1 MAAAH
6 RSARGQKPRPSSSTV
21 LAGLRRLAI
30 LLGGTAV
37 GLGAVA
43 AAGGAAFG
51 SSVGRSV
58 SVVFYVVGAFL
69 LVLGFFAGTRG
80 PFRPRGAEES
90 DAVTGMFGVGLAMRG
105 ARRATQGEQQDSV
118 ATAGIFI
125 AVGLWLIALGVAI
138 DDNVKIF

>member
-1 MAAAH
+1 
-6 RSARGQKPRPSSSTV
+6 V

-30 LLGGTAV
+30 LLVATAV
-37 GLGAVA
+37 VLGALA

-51 SSVGRSV
+51 SSFGRSI
-58 SVVFYVVGAFL
+58 SVAYYVVGAFL

-90 DAVTGMFGVGLAMRG
+90 DAVTGMFGVGLATRG
-105 ARRATQGEQQDSV
+105 ARPATEVEHQDSL

>member
-1 MAAAH
+1 M
-6 RSARGQKPRPSSSTV
+6 

-30 LLGGTAV
+30 LLVGTAA

-43 AAGGAAFG
+43 AAGGAVFG
-51 SSVGRSV
+51 SSVERSI
-58 SVVFYVVGAFL
+58 SVVFYIVGAFL

-105 ARRATQGEQQDSV
+105 ARRATHGEQQDSV

-125 AVGLWLIALGVAI
+125 VVGLWLIALGVAI
-138 DDNVKIF
+138 DGNVHIL

>member
-1 MAAAH
+1 MAARRCA
-6 RSARGQKPRPSSSTV
+6 SGQKPRSRSNPV

-30 LLGGTAV
+30 LLVGTAV
-37 GLGAVA
+37 GFGAVA

-51 SSVGRSV
+51 SSVERSV

-90 DAVTGMFGVGLAMRG
+90 DAVTGMFGVGVAMRG
-105 ARRATQGEQQDSV
+105 ARRATQGEHQDSI

-125 AVGLWLIALGVAI
+125 AVGLWLIALGVAV
-138 DDNVKIF
+138 DSNVKIL

>member
-1 MAAAH
+1 M
-6 RSARGQKPRPSSSTV
+6 
-21 LAGLRRLAI
+21 LAGVRRLAI
-30 LLGGTAV
+30 LLGATALV
-37 GLGAVA
+37 LGGVAVA
-43 AAGGAAFG
+43 GGTL
-51 SSVGRSV
+51 VGAPVARSV

-105 ARRATQGEQQDSV
+105 ARRATAGERQDSV

-125 AVGLWLIALGVAI
+125 AVGIWLIVLGAAV
-138 DDNVKIF
+138 DENVVFF